1 MRVLIIA
8 DDLTGALD
16 SAVTLTGTGLG
27 CVVARRPGDIPAAL
41 ARRPGVL
48 AVSTAS
54 REGSAADA
62 RRAVEEAVAA
72 VAEGLGG
79 LPGLLVKKVDSRL
92 KGHVREEVAAFA
104 AAARRSR
111 ALVAPAIPALGRLVV
126 GASVVGAGV
135 ESPIDV
141 GAVVAGTGLELAVPD
156 TRDEAELDAALDT
169 ALAGPPMLLV
179 GAAGLAAAV
188 ARRLGA
194 GAGPAV
200 VRRLPGPLLL
210 AIGSRDPVTLAQ
222 LARLAQDGIAATPA
236 PDGAVPAET
245 GAEPVEVLRLVAS
258 EGRPFDART
267 AGDRF
272 AAGVAARI
280 RGGAAGTLLA
290 CGGET
295 ADAILGALG
304 AGVLDLDGEI
314 LPGVP
319 VSTMLVDG
327 RVMPLVTKSGGFG
340 NPGALATVAAAT
352 GAPTAPERL
361 R

>member
-54 REGSAADA
+54 REGSAAAA
-62 RRAVEEAVAA
+62 RVAVEAVVAA
-72 VAEGLGG
+72 VAEELGG
-79 LPGLLVKKVDSRL
+79 LPGILVKKVDSRL

-104 AAARRSR
+104 AAARRTR
-111 ALVAPAIPALGRLVV
+111 ALVAPAIPALGRVV
-126 GASVVGAGV
+126 AGGAVVGAGV
-135 ESPIDV
+135 ASPIDV
-141 GAVVAGTGLELAVPD
+141 GAAVAGIDLDLAVPD
-156 TRDEAELDAALDT
+156 TRDDADLDRALGM
-169 ALAGPPMLLV
+169 ALAGPPVLLV
-179 GAAGLAAAV
+179 GAAGLTAAV

-194 GAGPAV
+194 SGPAL
-200 VRRLPGPLLL
+200 VRRLPGPLTL
-210 AIGSRDPVTLAQ
+210 AIGSRDPVTMAQ
-222 LARLAQDGIAATPA
+222 LAHLAREGTTVALA
-236 PDGAVPAET
+236 PDGVVPPASGT
-245 GAEPVEVLRLVAS
+245 GPVDVLRLVPA
-258 EGRPFDART
+258 EGRPLDPVA

-272 AAGVAARI
+272 AAGVAARVA
-280 RGGAAGTLLA
+280 GGAVGTLLA

-304 AGVLDLDGEI
+304 VGVLDLDGEI

-319 VSTMLVDG
+319 VSTMLVGG
-327 RVMPLVTKSGGFG
+327 RAVPLVTKSGGFG
-340 NPGALATVAAAT
+340 DPRALAVVAAAA
-352 GAPTAPERL
+352 APTSSEGR